1 MTSILITIG
10 SLLVSLV
17 IFYFLI
23 YRTRQLFPVVHI
35 AFFIV
40 FMVVLQLARLVTTD
54 LDYNLGYYIQSQL
67 VVIVYLLIF
76 AGLLF
81 LCRRWFPD
89 PARFTDLIRSFP
101 NYVLSLGFFAWL
113 AVKAVLVMRY
123 GAGIFEI
130 FRGTVGMDMIYHFPD
145 WWVTPLDLYSTAFAE
160 GASIIVALKIISI
173 KDYWK
178 KIIVTLPFVAFMVL
192 YVVTHEPF
200 VGPRR
205 FILLFA
211 LIILF
216 FSIWKYGKDIIA
228 LKQWPKYIAVI
239 VVAVGFTFYYQAIR
253 TNLYQP
259 EIKALIRTGDPIQM
273 LQGIGQA
280 LIPLPG
286 SERIPHQAEYFRP
299 GPFDILYAVIED
311 RAQGTLNT
319 RGLITAQ
326 SILQMVPRVLI
337 GGMKTDYTAD
347 NLMVVQMGMCT
358 DDCLSLDIATSLSS
372 IMIADFGFLGWI
384 IPPFIIL
391 GALLLFSRFPKQSTL
406 FSSCL
411 TLFWVSAAFGNAGNV
426 EGALVEVFYLLRNA
440 LILFLVVFPL
450 EYIWSHISK
459 RLKPSGIHKP
469 QGSTNGTG
477 ND

>member
-1 MTSILITIG
+1 MAVILITFG

-23 YRTRQLFPVVHI
+23 YRTRQLFPVVHAAFLIIFMI
-35 AFFIV
+35 A
-40 FMVVLQLARLVTTD
+40 LQLARLLTTD

-67 VVIVYLLIF
+67 VIIIYLLIF

-89 PARFTDLIRSFP
+89 PSRFTEMVRAFP
-101 NYVLSLGFFAWL
+101 DYVLSLAFMAWL

-130 FRGTVGMDMIYHFPD
+130 FRGTVGMDTLYHFSD

-160 GASIIVALKIISI
+160 GASIIVALKIISF

-178 KIIVTLPFVAFMVL
+178 KALVTLPFVTFMVL
-192 YVVTHEPF
+192 YIVTHEPF

-211 LIILF
+211 LIVLF

-239 VVAVGFTFYYQAIR
+239 VVAVGFTYYYQAIR

-259 EIKALIRTGDPIQM
+259 EIKDLIRTGNPMQM

-280 LIPLPG
+280 LIPLPNE
-286 SERIPHQAEYFRP
+286 ERIPHQAEYFRP
-299 GPFDILYAVIED
+299 GPFDILYAVVQA
-311 RAQGTLNT
+311 RAEGTLNT
-319 RGLITAQ
+319 HGLITAQ

-337 GGMKTDYTAD
+337 GDMKTDYTAD
-347 NLMVVQMGMCT
+347 NFMAAQMGMCT
-358 DDCLSLDIATSLSS
+358 NDCLTLDIATSLSS
-372 IMIADFGFLGWI
+372 IMISDFGLFGWI
-384 IPPFIIL
+384 LPPFIIL
-391 GALLLFSRFPKQSTL
+391 LALLVFSRLPRQATL
-406 FSSCL
+406 FGSFL

-426 EGALVEVFYLLRNA
+426 EGALVEVFYLMRNA
-440 LILFLVVFPL
+440 LVLFLVLFPL
-450 EYIWSHISK
+450 DYVWTHFIK
-459 RLKPSGIHKP
+459 RLIKSRKPKL
-469 QGSTNGTG
+469 QNNVNGTG
-477 ND
+477 HD